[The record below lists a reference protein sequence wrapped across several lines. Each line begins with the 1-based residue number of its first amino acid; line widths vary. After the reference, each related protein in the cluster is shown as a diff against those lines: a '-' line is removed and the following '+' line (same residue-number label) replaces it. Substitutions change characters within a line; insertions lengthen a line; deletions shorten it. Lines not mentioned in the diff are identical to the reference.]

1 MSYVTVNRSTQTMP
15 VPHGELTLL
24 RPPLTRRE
32 ASWRFRPDGKTNA
45 TIAGYDNAVQLWG
58 ITT

>member
-1 MSYVTVNRSTQTMP
+1 MP
-15 VPHGELTLL
+15 VPHGELALL